1 MGSEMCIRDSHLR
14 WDSLGEFLALAVSL
28 EDLAIKTDNSKANV
42 LAIAL
47 DHATEKLLTE
57 GKSPLRKAGQLDNR
71 GSHFYLAMYWAE
83 ALVNQTDDLE
93 LITKFKPLFET
104 LSANESK
111 IMAEIDATQG
121 KAVDIGGYY
130 YPNDALLTKAM
141 CPSAIL
147 NDILTAS

>member
-1 MGSEMCIRDSHLR
+1 MVCSKQEP
-14 WDSLGEFLALAVSL
+14 VSL
-28 EDLAIKTDNSKANV
+28 EDLAIKTDNSKAKV

-83 ALVNQTDDLE
+83 ALVNQTDDQE
-93 LITKFKPLFET
+93 LVAKFKPLFES

-141 CPSAIL
+141 CPSVIL
-147 NDILTAS
+147 NDILAAS